1 MNQALSTFGLTKEQL
16 QILFSF
22 ECEMVNRDRFAKE
35 SVINKYNPL
44 VAESSNKSRWYVAY
58 QRNLTDFLKSQ
69 NPTDE
74 YNTIL
79 PIGELYGR
87 IREVSKSS
95 DTEMWKY
102 LILLEC
108 TLFQPYFPMSEADAK
123 EKIFKGL
130 QFDTET
136 RKQSLFTIA
145 SYLGI
150 SLSYVA
156 RFEDSFKSNVKKMT
170 GYWNKVLVGI
180 GAGVAAALLA
190 VVTAGGSI
198 AAFFAGSGL
207 YGAAAV
213 SSGLAALGGGAVAAG
228 GFGMA
233 GGMAVLVGGG
243 ALLGIGAGGG
253 IGMAVASTSPDAIM
267 QENAKIWVVLK
278 EIVMGV
284 LNDTKRAQEII
295 SNLTDKVVAMKKE
308 ISLLKMQVEQNKEK
322 IKNLEKSV
330 NYLEK
335 MIGK

>member
-1 MNQALSTFGLTKEQL
+1 
-16 QILFSF
+16 
-22 ECEMVNRDRFAKE
+22 MVNRDRFAKE

-198 AAFFAGSGL
+198 AAFLPEAGYMELLPSVPVWL
-207 YGAAAV
+207 HLEEVPLPQVDSEWQVAWLSSSEEEHCSV
-213 SSGLAALGGGAVAAG
+213 SEPEVA
-228 GFGMA
+228 
-233 GGMAVLVGGG
+233 
-243 ALLGIGAGGG
+243 
-253 IGMAVASTSPDAIM
+253 
-267 QENAKIWVVLK
+267 
-278 EIVMGV
+278 
-284 LNDTKRAQEII
+284 
-295 SNLTDKVVAMKKE
+295 
-308 ISLLKMQVEQNKEK
+308 
-322 IKNLEKSV
+322 
-330 NYLEK
+330 
-335 MIGK
+335 